1 MPSPKKRKARKA
13 IGRVLA
19 KGATMTLAAA
29 VADDLDNVLN
39 IGLFGHDSTGGFTQG
54 GTLQVKNSPGQ
65 TVPEQDGLETS
76 AEIESNRMNTSGWA
90 TTAKHHYF
98 SDDTTLVGLT
108 AANPATATEG
118 IVYGPDGPGAKMIP
132 SLEDVSEGSA
142 IKFWVKP
149 AGWTGG
155 QNIRWGTEMNCGDA
169 SDIIKVY
176 QGDNDALITTITPDG
191 SGDKSADVNGVIP
204 HDTTPN
210 GDFGVYF
217 TWERDSSVATAQGG
231 FHIFWEVT

>member
-1 MPSPKKRKARKA
+1 MPSPKKRKARRM
-13 IGRVLA
+13 IGRVLE
-19 KGATMTLAAA
+19 KGAGMTYAAA

-54 GTLQVKNSPGQ
+54 SSLDIKTAPGQ
-65 TVPEQDGLETS
+65 TVPEQDGLETT
-76 AEIESNRMNTSGWA
+76 AEMGARMNTSGWA
-90 TTAKHHYF
+90 ASAKHHYF

-108 AANPATATEG
+108 ATNPATAAMG
-118 IVYGPDGPGAKMIP
+118 VIYSPDGPGAKMVP

-149 AGWTGG
+149 TGWTGG
-155 QNIRWGTEMNCGDA
+155 QNIRWGTEMDCGDA
-169 SDIIKVY
+169 SDTIKVY
-176 QGDNDALITTITPDG
+176 QGDTDVLITTITPDG
-191 SGDKSADVNGVIP
+191 SGVKAADVNGVIA

-217 TWERDSSVATAQGG
+217 VMERDSSTATAQKG